1 MQSGA
6 ISEMDSHSP
15 LVECAQGART
25 PDGGEDEDVLVGWR
39 STGLPVGV
47 AEHERA
53 RGRVTSDVGDGSE
66 GGLVRY
72 DRRRRIR
79 RQKVNGWVG
88 EDCHGARR
96 GTRGGRTPQMDAAAV
111 ARVLR
116 IKVELPIVALH
127 HAADD
132 PNPWLVGAHVECVA
146 RVPPAH
152 VDVRGNQSQ

>member
-1 MQSGA
+1 M
-6 ISEMDSHSP
+6 
-15 LVECAQGART
+15 VECAQGART
-25 PDGGEDEDVLVGWR
+25 PDGGDDEDVLVGWR

-53 RGRVTSDVGDGSE
+53 RGRVTSDVGNGSE

-79 RQKVNGWVG
+79 LGRRQKVNGWVG
-88 EDCHGARR
+88 EDRHGARR